1 MGIIQLMTD
10 LRTLSETIQEAR
22 RRLKAIG
29 EHL

>member
-1 MGIIQLMTD
+1 MTD
-10 LRTLSETIQEAR
+10 LRTLSEMLQEAR

>member
-1 MGIIQLMTD
+1 MLLMTD
-10 LRTLSETIQEAR
+10 LRTLNETIQEAR